1 MNQIRI
7 LEWFLNNRVKM
18 QLCHQN
24 KLYFLWIFDQMVSLG
39 ETSFKNIKKVLQAT
53 NFCSVVYIAILFDM
67 FYM

>member
-1 MNQIRI
+1 
-7 LEWFLNNRVKM
+7 
-18 QLCHQN
+18 
-24 KLYFLWIFDQMVSLG
+24 MVSLG